1 MNKPDQELER
11 SLIDYQNLERQ
22 LQSIVLQK
30 SQLQFQL
37 NEISIAS
44 DELKKSIGD
53 VYKSIGSVMV
63 KSTKEEAEK
72 DLKERR
78 ELAEIRMNALTK
90 QEEKLRAHLETLQ
103 KKLEEKMKA
112 MKGGQ

>member
-1 MNKPDQELER
+1 MNKPDQELEK
-11 SLIDYQNLERQ
+11 SLIEYQNLERQ

-30 SQLQFQL
+30 SQLQFQT
-37 NEISIAS
+37 NEINVAS
-44 DELKKSIGD
+44 EELKKATGD

-63 KSTKEEAEK
+63 KSSKDDAEK
-72 DLKERR
+72 DLKERK
-78 ELAEIRMNALTK
+78 ELAEIRMNAMVK
-90 QEEKLRAHLETLQ
+90 QEEKLRSHLETLQ